1 MTAIRL
7 TTKAVGLLDAL
18 GEKSRPQGFFAVM
31 SPSEL
36 GWNKSCGAML
46 YLHEGFSTL
55 PCDAVV
61 VAERAAEPRR
71 LLTLSTAAVGSS
83 G

>member
-36 GWNKSCGAML
+36 RMEQEL
-46 YLHEGFSTL
+46 RR
-55 PCDAVV
+55 DVV
-61 VAERAAEPRR
+61 PA
-71 LLTLSTAAVGSS
+71 
-83 G
+83 